1 MSTLVQRSVL
11 DASGFPLDQIQILG
25 IAARGFHG
33 VLESER
39 EAGQDFSADVTLY
52 LDTRAAARDDDLDE
66 TVNYAL
72 VAQDVVDILAGEP
85 VDLIETVAEQIAAA
99 VLDRPLVAS
108 VDVTV
113 HKPQAPIPVPFSDV
127 TVTINRDR
135 LNVPVVTSPV
145 APALDDL
152 PADDLAGGD
161 LPADDGD
168 PLSSTTRPDVALS
181 TALPAAGALSAGAL
195 AAGGADGAPGTA
207 LLDEP
212 LSGTVP
218 APVELPEAFEPVALR
233 VDETESDVETP
244 EPSSSP
250 TLDLPL
256 GRLAAPVAARESD
269 PASYS
274 TSELHLES
282 DLVHDEA
289 ADGGR
294 AVAGDD
300 HDALEQ
306 DVLEGSERHQ
316 DVLEQDVLDKTDRHQ
331 DVLDQDVLDD
341 EQHPAELDQ
350 TELGQTE
357 LDPTERHP
365 VGDATGESDG
375 LDASTPPAG
384 PSGSGTAALAAPGA
398 ASVPPADDS
407 LLEEQARLSEQ
418 ARRPEVFGLRPR
430 SEAHQRPT
438 SEDEARTEGDDGTVP
453 ETTSATSAAEPAP
466 SEADQADQADQADP
480 AASPATEQRPTEQP
494 APAATEEPARSAAAS
509 AAEPATAAR
518 AGGPQ
523 PGAAFFAAASA
534 AVANASRDRAPL
546 SFEELLNPSGTP
558 ERSARGAAEQ
568 AATAQPGDEP
578 RRTLA
583 HPDPEGTDGSESTDG
598 SEDTAAEH
606 TAAGTTA
613 RDGSAIEGVVPARS
627 AATDAPSSPVPHESA
642 HGRPAGR
649 VSDAAPQRDADAET
663 GSETAARQTEEPV
676 GTGAEERSVAS
687 SLEAAA
693 EVPVWQPSAFSFEPV
708 RGRSAEPTTTAD
720 RADLSRFAPRATDET
735 PQGVVA
741 QDSALETT
749 ALETTPLLDP
759 DDVEDPFPAQDPT
772 PIEDPLRAEDSN
784 PVEPSDDIRLDET
797 QLVPT
802 HPAPVEATSSALDE
816 PAQPAPA
823 EPVYPAAAEPDYP
836 SLAEPTQPAA
846 GEPTSSAAPV
856 TDETQLDDPS
866 HTAPAATDTLD
877 PAPLGTA
884 THGSTPLDTAEWAAP
899 GDRDEADEA
908 DEATEASDTAEAS
921 EAHGPDEATAEHET
935 DGLDETDE
943 TDEPEQAGD
952 LRPVVGDPEA
962 PTSPVP
968 VVVPDDE
975 DETPVS
981 TPPSGV
987 PALAAPVA
995 GALGLGAGARG
1006 ETPLPLDRMD
1016 ARPDGPVEAVLALG
1030 ANLGDAQGTLRRAVA
1045 ELGTLT
1051 GVDVVRVG
1059 PLARTAAVGGPEQP
1073 DFLNTVVIVQTTL
1086 SPREL
1091 LHGCQSV
1098 EAGNGRVRDVRWGP
1112 RTLDIDIVV
1121 FGDVIGSATD
1131 LELPHPRANERAFVL
1146 APWAHL
1152 DPEAHLPGLGGGPV
1166 AALAATAHD
1175 REGIRWLALDWLH
1188 DAEVPTAAQT
1198 SRPAAVA
1205 PALTAVQ
1212 VVSLPD
1218 ADGDGPAAP
1227 AEPTVAPGPAE
1238 APADA
1243 PAGQSAPAAGSA
1255 PAAEAAAPDDREVD
1269 DRKVDHRDAAD
1280 RDADDRDADDRDAD
1294 GPTDAGRPL

>member
-72 VAQDVVDILAGEP
+72 VAQDVVDILSGEP

-152 PADDLAGGD
+152 PADDLAG
-161 LPADDGD
+161 D

-181 TALPAAGALSAGAL
+181 AALPAAGALSADTL
-195 AAGGADGAPGTA
+195 AAGGGAPGSA
-207 LLDEP
+207 LLDDP

-282 DLVHDEA
+282 DLVHDDAVEGDVADDPA
-289 ADGGR
+289 A
-294 AVAGDD
+294 AEHQ
-300 HDALEQ
+300 HDALDQ
-306 DVLEGSERHQ
+306 DA
-316 DVLEQDVLDKTDRHQ
+316 
-331 DVLDQDVLDD
+331 LDQDALA
-341 EQHPAELDQ
+341 QTALDQ
-350 TELGQTE
+350 TA
-357 LDPTERHP
+357 LDQTERHP
-365 VGDATGESDG
+365 VGDDETGE
-375 LDASTPPAG
+375 
-384 PSGSGTAALAAPGA
+384 GSGLETSTRPEDSTGSGAAVPVATGA
-398 ASVPPADDS
+398 ASVPPVDDS

-430 SEAHQRPT
+430 TEAHQRPT
-438 SEDEARTEGDDGTVP
+438 SEDEAPVEGDDVTGTEAVGTAEHGTAESP
-453 ETTSATSAAEPAP
+453 SDELPSDERPGDEPRTDDRSADSADDKTSAAAETATAALTAP
-466 SEADQADQADQADP
+466 SDAGEPGPSGAVQPAQP
-480 AASPATEQRPTEQP
+480 AAEQ
-494 APAATEEPARSAAAS
+494 PARSAAAS
-509 AAEPATAAR
+509 AAEPATAASS
-518 AGGPQ
+518 GGPQ
-523 PGAAFFAAASA
+523 LGAAFFAAASA
-534 AVANASRDRAPL
+534 AVANASRDHTPL
-546 SFEELLNPSGTP
+546 SFEELLNPSSTPEQPARAAAEQSPADQSAHGPRSTPASVTP
-558 ERSARGAAEQ
+558 ERTE
-568 AATAQPGDEP
+568 
-578 RRTLA
+578 RT
-583 HPDPEGTDGSESTDG
+583 ERT
-598 SEDTAAEH
+598 EDSAAEH
-606 TAAGTTA
+606 AAPGATTHGTTTA
-613 RDGSAIEGVVPARS
+613 ESPTRHETALDRPADPVS
-627 AATDAPSSPVPHESA
+627 AAA
-642 HGRPAGR
+642 R
-649 VSDAAPQRDADAET
+649 QRDADP
-663 GSETAARQTEEPV
+663 GSETTGTQPEPAGAGEEHPLASALEPV
-676 GTGAEERSVAS
+676 AD
-687 SLEAAA
+687 L
-693 EVPVWQPSAFSFEPV
+693 PVWQPSAFAFEPV
-708 RGRSAEPTTTAD
+708 RGRPAEPTRPAD
-720 RADLSRFAPRATDET
+720 SVDLSRFAPPTTDET
-735 PQGVVA
+735 HQSVVA
-741 QDSALETT
+741 QESALETT
-749 ALETTPLLDP
+749 ALLDP
-759 DDVEDPFPAQDPT
+759 NDVEDPIPAEDPT
-772 PIEDPLRAEDSN
+772 PVEEPVPAEGSSRVQ
-784 PVEPSDDIRLDET
+784 PTDDTRLDET

-802 HPAPVEATSSALDE
+802 HPAPAEVTYPARDE
-816 PAQPAPA
+816 LTHPAPT
-823 EPVYPAAAEPDYP
+823 EPV
-836 SLAEPTQPAA
+836 QPVLD
-846 GEPTSSAAPV
+846 EPTSSAGSA
-856 TDETQLDDPS
+856 TDETQVVETWSGPSAGEPAWDLPVDGGPSDLDSGADE
-866 HTAPAATDTLD
+866 TAAEQATDEALVPGEVTDEVLGTGRLTDGDAPRATPAAADTLD
-877 PAPLGTA
+877 SAPLSTA
-884 THGSTPLDTAEWAAP
+884 AHGSTPLDTAEWAAP
-899 GDRDEADEA
+899 ADRDEAS
-908 DEATEASDTAEAS
+908 EASEPAEAS
-921 EAHGPDEATAEHET
+921 ETDGSDEAGAGDET
-935 DGLDETDE
+935 DGFDETEGSIETDGFVDTDGFVETEGFVE
-943 TDEPEQAGD
+943 TDEPAQAGGS
-952 LRPVVGDPEA
+952 RPVVGDPEA

-975 DETPVS
+975 DEAPAS

-987 PALAAPVA
+987 PPLAAPVA
-995 GALGLGAGARG
+995 GGLGLGAGARG
-1006 ETPLPLDRMD
+1006 ETPLQLDRMD

-1051 GVDVVRVG
+1051 GVDVVQVG

-1218 ADGDGPAAP
+1218 GDGPAAP
-1227 AEPTVAPGPAE
+1227 ADPTG
-1238 APADA
+1238 APAPSEVPGDA
-1243 PAGQSAPAAGSA
+1243 PVSQPA
-1255 PAAEAAAPDDREVD
+1255 PAAESSPAAAEAGV
-1269 DRKVDHRDAAD
+1269 AAPGD
-1280 RDADDRDADDRDAD
+1280 RDADR
-1294 GPTDAGRPL
+1294 PTDTDRPL